1 MTNNINYIFGYGSL
15 VDSESLKLFLGRDR
29 LNANDWQFCRLSGYR
44 RIWNVSMN
52 NCSDVNGYKYYIDPK
67 SQIRPDISVTF
78 LNVHIHSK
86 TSIAGLLLQV
96 SPDELELVDRR
107 ERNYKR
113 IDVSENINIPVKGK
127 AWVYIGLKESV
138 ERYRKAFTDGKAVIS
153 KSYYK
158 LVYNAFLS
166 YGKDSAADYL
176 ATTDAPKI
184 PQMYLKLIN
193 NNYLQVPYQLTCYI
207 N

>member
-15 VDSESLKLFLGRDR
+15 VDSKSLKLFLGRDR

-52 NCSDVNGYKYYIDPK
+52 NCLDMKGYKYYIDPK

-78 LNVHIHSK
+78 LNVRIHPKS
-86 TSIAGLLLQV
+86 SIGGLLLQV
-96 SPDELELVDRR
+96 SPDELELVDKR
-107 ERNYKR
+107 EHNYSR

-153 KSYYK
+153 KNYYN

-166 YGKDSAADYL
+166 YGKNSAEDYL
-176 ATTDAPKI
+176 ATTDTPKI
-184 PQMYLKLIN
+184 PQKCLKLIRSK
-193 NNYLQVPYQLTCYI
+193 
-207 N
+207 